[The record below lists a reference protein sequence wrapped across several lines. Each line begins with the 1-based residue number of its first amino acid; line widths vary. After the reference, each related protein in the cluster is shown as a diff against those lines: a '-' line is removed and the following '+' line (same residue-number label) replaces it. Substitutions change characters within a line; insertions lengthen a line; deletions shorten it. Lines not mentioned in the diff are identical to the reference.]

1 MSYVEST
8 KDYISTE
15 LISVIKSLREFQ
27 VKGKLISEL
36 AVAGLIGCGV
46 IYLGYGLLSNY
57 LLSSLSL

>member
-8 KDYISTE
+8 KDYISAE

-27 VKGKLISEL
+27 INRKLISEL

-57 LLSSLSL
+57 LLNSLSL